1 MGRQASEKWI
11 APEIAVARIT
21 GGKTVMDY
29 GQTMLHGRFPDG
41 VQVGMIQRKIQWQMR
56 EHADRPALGSPG
68 VNLFDRIFDG
78 SSGCHDERFESS
90 GVRAAVIVQEPMI
103 RLDKA

>member
-1 MGRQASEKWI
+1 
-11 APEIAVARIT
+11 
-21 GGKTVMDY
+21 
-29 GQTMLHGRFPDG
+29 
-41 VQVGMIQRKIQWQMR
+41 MR

-103 RLDKA
+103 RLDKAHLYSRIFVLVGPRRNHQMHVSALFIHVTKTDLRVLIGAFGWEP